1 MLQQDVP
8 EDFVLATG
16 ITTTIRDFII
26 MAFDN
31 IGITLDFKGVGID
44 EADIDKLFRTGV
56 NFSKPVTK
64 NEKGIGL
71 GLLLVNEFVELNKG
85 TIRVSS
91 KLGEVSTFTFS
102 LPAKA

>member
-1 MLQQDVP
+1 MIGAIKKKEQI
-8 EDFVLATG
+8 E
-16 ITTTIRDFII
+16 ISII
-26 MAFDN
+26 D
-31 IGITLDFKGVGID
+31 KGVGID
-44 EADIDKLFRTGV
+44 EADIDKLFRTKV

-91 KLGEVSTFTFS
+91 KLGEGSTFTFS